1 MVGKKGIIKTPFQ
14 AFQVKNQ
21 LDQKSLHY
29 PVSKPCRVMVWQ
41 AKTNLYCGTIAVYQ
55 LYFIN

>member
-1 MVGKKGIIKTPFQ
+1 MIFNLKRLKRRFYY
-14 AFQVKNQ
+14 AFFA
-21 LDQKSLHY
+21 DQKSLHY